1 MHQNC
6 KDCKINKINQEVSDL
21 TNTKFENVVP
31 QFEHL
36 NANETSAFEF
46 FHHLKKKKTKTKQGR
61 IKMHIS
67 IEISFPA
74 FALND
79 KTD

>member
-6 KDCKINKINQEVSDL
+6 KDCKINQINQEVSDL

-46 FHHLKKKKTKTKQGR
+46 FHHLKKTKNKNKTRQN
-61 IKMHIS
+61 KMHIS